1 VTLPAEQLGA
11 RLSDRRAVIIA
22 WIAWAVLLAVVCGVI
37 LAGSKRTVTPYYT
50 EAALSWTEGSDIY
63 RGSGTGFLY
72 CPQAAIAFVPFAWLP
87 TTPREIAWRVL
98 TIGVFAAGV
107 WRLSRLAGRRGG
119 PVLTPF
125 PIVTLLSV
133 PVAWDAARNGQSTL
147 PMAGLMMLAAG
158 DIADRRWW
166 RATVM
171 LSLAL
176 VLKPL
181 ALVMILLAAAVYAP
195 LRWRLPIGFVAVALL
210 PFLTQHPSYVIEQ
223 YGDFFR
229 EMRAA
234 SRHTDRQIYADLFG
248 MFEAWGADVIDTVRL
263 ATRLVVALL
272 TLGMTV
278 LVVRRFSP
286 SRAATLLYAFSACY
300 LMLMNPRAELNT
312 YAMLAPVMGVVAAHA
327 LLIGRS
333 VWTAVLIGAGAIGLT
348 LSYEIAQP
356 FPWDDSVWVAP
367 LIGSVF
373 TAGVV
378 VATLRRPPDR
388 HAEQAPAADQPTER

>member
-133 PVAWDAARNGQSTL
+133 PVVVRKLTRYRPPPQSSNRT
-147 PMAGLMMLAAG
+147 
-158 DIADRRWW
+158 
-166 RATVM
+166 
-171 LSLAL
+171 SLAP
-176 VLKPL
+176 KD
-181 ALVMILLAAAVYAP
+181 ALS
-195 LRWRLPIGFVAVALL
+195 
-210 PFLTQHPSYVIEQ
+210 T
-223 YGDFFR
+223 
-229 EMRAA
+229 
-234 SRHTDRQIYADLFG
+234 
-248 MFEAWGADVIDTVRL
+248 GA
-263 ATRLVVALL
+263 
-272 TLGMTV
+272 
-278 LVVRRFSP
+278 
-286 SRAATLLYAFSACY
+286 
-300 LMLMNPRAELNT
+300 
-312 YAMLAPVMGVVAAHA
+312 
-327 LLIGRS
+327 
-333 VWTAVLIGAGAIGLT
+333 
-348 LSYEIAQP
+348 
-356 FPWDDSVWVAP
+356 
-367 LIGSVF
+367 
-373 TAGVV
+373 
-378 VATLRRPPDR
+378 PPDR
-388 HAEQAPAADQPTER
+388 GVCAPGPAGRWSARSSCTCARCPRASRASSG